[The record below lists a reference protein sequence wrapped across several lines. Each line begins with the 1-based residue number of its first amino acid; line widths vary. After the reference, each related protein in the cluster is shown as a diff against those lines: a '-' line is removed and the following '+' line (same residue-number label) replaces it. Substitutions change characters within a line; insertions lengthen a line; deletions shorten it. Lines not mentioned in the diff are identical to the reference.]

1 MDDIHVCWHKIS
13 YSLSILKHFHWI
25 SPLIQVFQS
34 EDVIRNTRRRRH
46 WRRRRL
52 QHTALQL
59 NYPKKNMS
67 KVNAERSH
75 LILCSNMIEQQ
86 SEIVRAEIFQPHTEV
101 RDYIDGQI
109 WKWVEVSER
118 YSRWETSEKI
128 KTTNK
133 TFKTLKKRNSHCI
146 WSIN

>member
-1 MDDIHVCWHKIS
+1 
-13 YSLSILKHFHWI
+13 
-25 SPLIQVFQS
+25 
-34 EDVIRNTRRRRH
+34 
-46 WRRRRL
+46 
-52 QHTALQL
+52 
-59 NYPKKNMS
+59 MS

-146 WSIN
+146 